1 MGNLEKVI
9 LDYFKLIN
17 PLPYDE
23 VKIDMGLRNIIYVDI
38 CVEDLLPYTQ
48 YPSSDDS
55 VLKQIQKDMNDMFPY
70 EIINRIV
77 WDPK

>member
-23 VKIDMGLRNIIYVDI
+23 VKINMELRNVIYVDI
-38 CVEDLLPYTQ
+38 CVEDLLPYTS

-55 VLKQIQKDMNDMFPY
+55 VLKQIQKDMNDMFPC
-70 EIINRIV
+70 EITIRVI